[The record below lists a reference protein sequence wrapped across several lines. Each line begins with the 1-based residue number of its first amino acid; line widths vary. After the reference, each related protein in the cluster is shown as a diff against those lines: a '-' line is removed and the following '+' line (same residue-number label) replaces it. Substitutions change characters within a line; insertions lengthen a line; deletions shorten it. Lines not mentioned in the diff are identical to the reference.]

1 VTAAMR
7 VFLLGATGT
16 IGAPL
21 LEELVGHG
29 YRVTALARSEAS
41 AECVARAG
49 AEVLRGDLRA
59 PEAWAGAIREAD
71 AVVHAAA
78 TFTEDMGEVDRRL
91 VDALITAGSG
101 AARRQRFVYTGGCW
115 QYGATG
121 DHVATEETALD
132 PIPAFAWMIENARR
146 LADADVFDLLGVHP
160 AMVYVRDGG
169 TFTRMTNEAREAGR
183 VTVWGSAETR
193 WPLVHGRDLARAY
206 RLVLEQGRPG
216 REYNVAAEEGVP
228 VGRIAAT
235 IGARFGVTAP
245 PRVRPAPE
253 VVAAE
258 GDWALGPMLDQQM
271 SAERIR
277 RELGW
282 QPAFTDFRAV
292 VG

>member
-1 VTAAMR
+1 MTSGMK

-16 IGAPL
+16 IGEPL
-21 LEELVGHG
+21 LSELVGEG
-29 YRVTALARSEAS
+29 YRITALARSEAS
-41 AECVARAG
+41 AEAITRAG
-49 AEVLRGDLRA
+49 AEVVRGDLRT
-59 PEAWAGAIREAD
+59 PEVWAGAIREAD

-91 VDALITAGSG
+91 VDALIAATAG
-101 AARRQRFVYTGGCW
+101 APRRQRFVYTGGCW
-115 QYGATG
+115 HYGATG

-132 PIPAFAWMIENARR
+132 PIPAFAWMIANARR
-146 LADADVFDLLGVHP
+146 LAAADTFDVLGVHP

-206 RLVLEQGRPG
+206 RLVLEHGRAG
-216 REYNVAAEEGVP
+216 RDYNVAAQEGVP
-228 VGRIAAT
+228 VGRIATA
-235 IGARFGVTAP
+235 IGARFGVTVP
-245 PRVRPAPE
+245 PGVRPAAE

-282 QPAFTDFRAV
+282 EPEFTDFRAV

>member
-1 VTAAMR
+1 MTSGMK

-21 LEELVGHG
+21 LTELVGEG

-41 AECVARAG
+41 AEAVTRAG
-49 AEVLRGDLRA
+49 AEVVRGDLRA
-59 PEAWAGAIREAD
+59 PELWAGAIREAD

-78 TFTEDMGEVDRRL
+78 TFTEDMGEVDRLL
-91 VDALITAGSG
+91 VG
-101 AARRQRFVYTGGCW
+101 AAAAGAPRRQRFVYTGGCW
-115 QYGATG
+115 QYGPTG

-146 LADADVFDLLGVHP
+146 LAAADTFDLLGVHP

-183 VTVWGSAETR
+183 VTVWGNAETR

-206 RLVLEQGRPG
+206 RLVLDHGRPG
-216 REYNVAAEEGVP
+216 RDYNVAAEEGVP
-228 VGRIAAT
+228 VGRIAAA
-235 IGARFGVTAP
+235 IGARLGITAP
-245 PRVRPAPE
+245 PHVRPAPE

-271 SAERIR
+271 SADRIR

-282 QPAFTDFRAV
+282 EPEFTDFRAV